1 MNIHTRAGIQKII
14 DIEVI
19 LIIIGLGAD
28 IFIQTLRAHD
38 WIAGAIIIAG
48 LALMAAV
55 YWHTLHIDRLA
66 HDVREASSHLLH
78 PHANE
83 HTTVITPPVIPLP
96 AAASPAAPQS
106 ASVPYDVPLS
116 AVSDRPVLHV
126 SNFLLSKNFYGQT
139 LAILGYKLI
148 LEFPA
153 LSMASFGTGRDAD
166 LWIKGDG
173 TKQKIRA
180 SFRADSESIVDDFFN
195 TALDM
200 GGIEAESPSLR
211 PEKGIGYYS
220 AAVYDPDGSTVEAF
234 VTEVETNA

>member
-1 MNIHTRAGIQKII
+1 MNIRTRAGIQRII

-19 LIIIGLGAD
+19 LIIIGLGTD
-28 IFIQTLRAHD
+28 IFIQTLLAHD
-38 WIAGAIIIAG
+38 WVAGAIIIAG
-48 LALMAAV
+48 LALIGAV

-66 HDVREASSHLLH
+66 HDIREITSHLLYPH
-78 PHANE
+78 PSEPIE
-83 HTTVITPPVIPLP
+83 HRSITTPPVIPLP
-96 AAASPAAPQS
+96 AATSASASPS
-106 ASVPYDVPLS
+106 YDVPLS

-126 SNFLLSKNFYGQT
+126 SNFLLSKNFYAQT
-139 LAILGYKLI
+139 LAILGYNLI

-180 SFRADSESIVDDFFN
+180 SFRANSESIVDDFFE

-211 PEKGIGYYS
+211 SEKGIGYYS

-234 VTEVETNA
+234 FANIETRG